1 MGFTPTKS
9 NSILSAL
16 FPCYI
21 GLSTT
26 EPDAEGGNITEPASD
41 AGYERRQITSAMM
54 TTKNGQTWNS
64 GDTIFFPEA
73 ATSWGTITHFAL
85 YGSVSTSTPFYTG
98 ALTAPVTVPAE
109 YIPIF
114 RKNSFIIGLD
124 KDELDAGA

>member
-1 MGFTPTKS
+1 MGFTPSKA

-26 EPDAEGGNITEPASD
+26 EPNADGGNITEPSAA
-41 AGYERRQITSAMM
+41 AGYERRQIASAMM

-73 ATSWGTITHFAL
+73 ATSW
-85 YGSVSTSTPFYTG
+85 
-98 ALTAPVTVPAE
+98 
-109 YIPIF
+109 
-114 RKNSFIIGLD
+114 
-124 KDELDAGA
+124 